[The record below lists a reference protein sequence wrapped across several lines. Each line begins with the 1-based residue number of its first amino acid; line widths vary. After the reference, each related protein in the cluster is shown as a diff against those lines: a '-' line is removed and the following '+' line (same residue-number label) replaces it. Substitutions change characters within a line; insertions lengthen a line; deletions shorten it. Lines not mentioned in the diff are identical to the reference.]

1 MVPPLWVDSDLRGW
15 LRFTRLQSF
24 RAAAAR
30 TAHRITTDQKA
41 AISRAVVRAIS
52 VKTRK
57 LTRQSDQILVPDDR
71 ERGAE
76 REESGNSDL
85 LPGKTLFA
93 IAICTPF
100 PRDFR
105 RRRGTVA
112 RASTFYERV

>member
-1 MVPPLWVDSDLRGW
+1 VICVAGCGLHAFKVFGLR
-15 LRFTRLQSF
+15 LPALP
-24 RAAAAR
+24 
-30 TAHRITTDQKA
+30 HRITTDQKA
-41 AISRAVVRAIS
+41 AISKAVVRAIS

-76 REESGNSDL
+76 TAESGNSDL

-93 IAICTPF
+93 LAICTPF